1 MGEPLVS
8 VIVPVYNVEAYLA
21 RCVASLRG
29 QTYPDL
35 EIILV
40 DDGSAD
46 GSGLLCDSFAR
57 EDPRIRVIHQ
67 PNAGVSAARNAGLEA
82 ASGSYVC
89 FVDGDDWAEETMA
102 AEAAAAMEAGG
113 WDLCAWGMNIVEEG
127 AEPVYAGRWREE
139 LFRFAGPAARRRFL
153 CRWVLPCRVGWSV
166 YCRAFRREIIER
178 HGLRFDTACALFEDL
193 DFLVR
198 YIFYSRNLYYLPRP
212 LYAYRQ
218 HSASAMHTNTLE
230 RQLAG
235 MLRMVRRQE
244 EGLRGSGFSEPFYL
258 YGGTALAALLWSFT
272 AREPAEKA
280 LARAVRSLEGSGDW
294 DYLTAQAR
302 LADRAELRRWC
313 GRRLG
318 DQAGGIFRYV
328 LTGDPTDYCRAL
340 AAQERFTALRAWK
353 NRVLHGRR
361 REE

>member
-89 FVDGDDWAEETMA
+89 FVDGDDGAEETMA

-113 WDLCAWGMNIVEEG
+113 GDLCAWGMNIVEEG
-127 AEPVYAGRWREE
+127 AGPVYAGRWREE
-139 LFRFAGPAARRRFL
+139 L
-153 CRWVLPCRVGWSV
+153 
-166 YCRAFRREIIER
+166 
-178 HGLRFDTACALFEDL
+178 
-193 DFLVR
+193 
-198 YIFYSRNLYYLPRP
+198 
-212 LYAYRQ
+212 
-218 HSASAMHTNTLE
+218 
-230 RQLAG
+230 
-235 MLRMVRRQE
+235 
-244 EGLRGSGFSEPFYL
+244 EGL
-258 YGGTALAALLWSFT
+258 
-272 AREPAEKA
+272 
-280 LARAVRSLEGSGDW
+280 
-294 DYLTAQAR
+294 
-302 LADRAELRRWC
+302 
-313 GRRLG
+313 
-318 DQAGGIFRYV
+318 
-328 LTGDPTDYCRAL
+328 
-340 AAQERFTALRAWK
+340 
-353 NRVLHGRR
+353 
-361 REE
+361 

>member
-102 AEAAAAMEAGG
+102 AEAAVAADTPQPQVAESLPVKSLMYTFSAWERARARSGASVEA
-113 WDLCAWGMNIVEEG
+113 
-127 AEPVYAGRWREE
+127 
-139 LFRFAGPAARRRFL
+139 FK
-153 CRWVLPCRVGWSV
+153 
-166 YCRAFRREIIER
+166 CRASSTT
-178 HGLRFDTACALFEDL
+178 GSMA
-193 DFLVR
+193 VMPW
-198 YIFYSRNLYYLPRP
+198 LPLP
-212 LYAYRQ
+212 
-218 HSASAMHTNTLE
+218 
-230 RQLAG
+230 
-235 MLRMVRRQE
+235 
-244 EGLRGSGFSEPFYL
+244 
-258 YGGTALAALLWSFT
+258 ALLMMGNSPPLIRT
-272 AREPAEKA
+272 SDAPPVA
-280 LARAVRSLEGSGDW
+280 
-294 DYLTAQAR
+294 
-302 LADRAELRRWC
+302 
-313 GRRLG
+313 
-318 DQAGGIFRYV
+318 
-328 LTGDPTDYCRAL
+328 
-340 AAQERFTALRAWK
+340 
-353 NRVLHGRR
+353 
-361 REE
+361 

>member
-1 MGEPLVS
+1 
-8 VIVPVYNVEAYLA
+8 
-21 RCVASLRG
+21 
-29 QTYPDL
+29 
-35 EIILV
+35 
-40 DDGSAD
+40 
-46 GSGLLCDSFAR
+46 
-57 EDPRIRVIHQ
+57 
-67 PNAGVSAARNAGLEA
+67 
-82 ASGSYVC
+82 
-89 FVDGDDWAEETMA
+89 
-102 AEAAAAMEAGG
+102 
-113 WDLCAWGMNIVEEG
+113 
-127 AEPVYAGRWREE
+127 
-139 LFRFAGPAARRRFL
+139 
-153 CRWVLPCRVGWSV
+153 
-166 YCRAFRREIIER
+166 
-178 HGLRFDTACALFEDL
+178 
-193 DFLVR
+193 
-198 YIFYSRNLYYLPRP
+198 
-212 LYAYRQ
+212 
-218 HSASAMHTNTLE
+218 MHTNTLE

-318 DQAGGIFRYV
+318 DQAGGLFRYV